1 MKQLL
6 RFSILL
12 LAILLPTL
20 AMAYD
25 FEVDGIFYNINGNE
39 ATVTYKG
46 LYDYSG
52 SVTIPATVTYN
63 GTTYPVTSIGK
74 FAFYNCNSLT
84 SVTIPNSVTS
94 IGVSAFDSCSGLM
107 SVSIPNSV
115 TFIGNDAFSYCSG
128 LTSVTISNSV
138 TSIGDEVFSGCSG
151 LTSIVIPNSVTSI
164 GYWAFAGCSG
174 LTSVTIPNSVIYIG
188 EGAFRYCSS
197 LMSVTIPNSVT
208 TIGDS
213 AFDHCSGLMSVTIP
227 NSVTSIKDD
236 AFHACLSLKDM
247 YSYIANPTAVQMSSY
262 AFYDMSADYSG
273 RTLHVLQGTGDI
285 YRADAHWYPYFGRI
299 VDDLIPE
306 TLRGDVNGDGSVNIS
321 DVTALI
327 DYLLSGNASGINLS
341 GADCNQDSSVNISDV
356 TALIDYLLSGHW

>member
-12 LAILLPTL
+12 LAILMPAL
-20 AMAYD
+20 ATAYD

-39 ATVTYKG
+39 ATVTYNG

-74 FAFYNCNSLT
+74 FAFYNCNGLT

-94 IGVSAFDSCSGLM
+94 IGVSAFESCSGLM
-107 SVSIPNSV
+107 SVTIPNSV
-115 TFIGNDAFSYCSG
+115 TFIGNEAFYYCSG

-151 LTSIVIPNSVTSI
+151 LISITIPNSVTSI
-164 GYWAFAGCSG
+164 GNWAFNECIG

-208 TIGDS
+208 
-213 AFDHCSGLMSVTIP
+213 A
-227 NSVTSIKDD
+227 IKDD
-236 AFHACLSLKDM
+236 AFHGCLSLKDM

-262 AFYDMSADYSG
+262 AFYDMTADYSG

-285 YRADAHWYPYFGRI
+285 YRADRRWYPYFGRI

-306 TLRGDVNGDGSVNIS
+306 TLRGDVNGDLEVNIV
-321 DVTALI
+321 DVNAVIDIILGRNTATAAADLNDDGEI
-327 DYLLSGNASGINLS
+327 NIADINAIINIILSSTGN
-341 GADCNQDSSVNISDV
+341 
-356 TALIDYLLSGHW
+356 